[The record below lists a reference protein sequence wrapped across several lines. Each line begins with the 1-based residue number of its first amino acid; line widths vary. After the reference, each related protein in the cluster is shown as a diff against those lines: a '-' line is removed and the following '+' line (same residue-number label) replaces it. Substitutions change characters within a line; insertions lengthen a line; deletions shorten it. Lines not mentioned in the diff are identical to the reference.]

1 MQLCRGHACKSVLNP
16 LLAGGRRKTD
26 HKGWRGAEITRGGA
40 RFNTAAVRGG
50 LGYNVGWGQLRAGTS
65 RVPTP
70 PLLFLLLDAA
80 EVVGP
85 STRVPSH
92 TSVCSGR
99 LRCWRCSVCSVFL
112 RDPLTLILLFS
123 QSFFL
128 PLNLNLHSLTC
139 LRRRLSMHLTLN
151 PLGSLFELSQ
161 QKSVTRFPPD
171 VWQAFFCRSVGAPIC
186 PRSKSHALLLQDV
199 HRSFG

>member
-1 MQLCRGHACKSVLNP
+1 
-16 LLAGGRRKTD
+16 
-26 HKGWRGAEITRGGA
+26 
-40 RFNTAAVRGG
+40 
-50 LGYNVGWGQLRAGTS
+50 
-65 RVPTP
+65 
-70 PLLFLLLDAA
+70 
-80 EVVGP
+80 
-85 STRVPSH
+85 VPSH

-171 VWQAFFCRSVGAPIC
+171 IWEAFFCRSLGAPIPKIFAHAHSRTLC
-186 PRSKSHALLLQDV
+186 SCKMYIDPLGDHVLTCKQNTGSIRGHNHLMDVVTSLSRGSKISPVRVNHKVSTMGMTLASRVTLTPLTSLSLSGMV
-199 HRSFG
+199 L